1 MLYKLSTVSKTI
13 YLKENNSIQELRKTK
28 SIILFDGL
36 CNFCDHSVQ
45 FVIKRDP
52 DDEFLYASLQSKS
65 GKEFLKNQD
74 SEIQNIDSI
83 LLVTNEKIYT
93 KSSAALKI
101 ASKLSAHWYLSGIFF
116 ILPKPLRD
124 SVYDFIAKRRYQWF
138 GKYDSCKIPTSE
150 QRSKF
155 LV

>member
-1 MLYKLSTVSKTI
+1 MKG
-13 YLKENNSIQELRKTK
+13 NDSIQELRKTK

-52 DDEFLYASLQSKS
+52 DDEFLYASLQSES

-83 LLVTNEKIYT
+83 LLVTSDHIYA
-93 KSSAALKI
+93 KSCAALKI
-101 ASKLSAHWYLSGIFF
+101 ATKLSALWYLSSIFF
-116 ILPKPLRD
+116 ILPKALRD

-155 LV
+155 LD